1 MFSPTVKCHLAA
13 LVGLLLLALTGS
25 AATAP
30 RPNFVVIL
38 ADDLGYRD
46 LGCYGVK
53 DIRTPAIDQLAA
65 RGVKFT
71 HFYSNGQ
78 ECSPTRTALMT
89 GRYQHR
95 VGGLECAIGIGNVGR
110 YDDAIRLR
118 ETHDLGLPVS
128 ETSVARMLK
137 DAGYATAIVGKWHLG
152 YEDKFAPHLHGF
164 DHALYCQGG
173 SMDYFHHVEDPPAYA
188 HVLRLNGKIEKRDG
202 YFTDLIA
209 DEAERYISANRER
222 PFFLYLPFTSPHSPF
237 QAPDEKE
244 PKPLPKDST
253 RWNQGS
259 APAAV
264 YRAMIERMD
273 QAVGRVVA
281 ALERNGVAGRTLI
294 TFMSDNGGTASA
306 RPTELNGQKSS
317 TLEGGIR
324 VPFIASWPGVLPE
337 NVTTN
342 QAAIGMDLT
351 ASIVRAS
358 GAKIPAGREFDGI
371 DVLALVAEKK
381 PEVARTLFWRGR
393 RGDST
398 WRAVRDGS
406 LKYVYRTVAGATTLE
421 GLFDLQTDEAE
432 KNDLRA
438 SRPDEVKR
446 LRGLLAA
453 WEKKVAPVR

>member
-1 MFSPTVKCHLAA
+1 MCFSSVKRHIAVV
-13 LVGLLLLALTGS
+13 LVSFVLALNGT
-25 AATAP
+25 AATAT

-46 LGCYGVK
+46 IGCYGVK
-53 DIRTPAIDQLAA
+53 DIRTPAIDRLAA

-89 GRYQHR
+89 GRYQQR
-95 VGGLECAIGIGNVGR
+95 VGGLECAIGTGNVGR

-118 ETHDLGLPVS
+118 ETHDLGLPVA

-152 YEDKFAPHLHGF
+152 YEDKFAPNLHGF
-164 DHALYCQGG
+164 DHALYCLGG
-173 SMDYFHHVEDPPAYA
+173 GMDYFHHVEDPPEYA
-188 HVLRLNGKIEKRDG
+188 HVLRLNGKPEKREG

-209 DEAERYISANRER
+209 DEAERYIAANRER

-237 QAPDEKE
+237 QAPDEKQ
-244 PKPLPKDST
+244 PKPLPKDSP

-259 APAAV
+259 APAPV

-281 ALERNGVAGRTLI
+281 ALEKNGVAGRTLI

-306 RPTELNGQKSS
+306 RPTGLNGQKGS

-337 NVTTN
+337 NVTTH

-351 ASIVRAS
+351 ASIVRAA
-358 GAKIPAGREFDGI
+358 GAKVPAGRELDGV
-371 DVLALVAEKK
+371 DVLAWVAERK
-381 PEVARTLFWRGR
+381 PEVSRTLFWRGR
-393 RGDST
+393 RGDTT
-398 WRAVRDGS
+398 WRSVRDGS

-438 SRPDEVKR
+438 SRPNEVAR
-446 LRGLLAA
+446 LRELLAN
-453 WEKKVAPVR
+453 WEKQVAPKR